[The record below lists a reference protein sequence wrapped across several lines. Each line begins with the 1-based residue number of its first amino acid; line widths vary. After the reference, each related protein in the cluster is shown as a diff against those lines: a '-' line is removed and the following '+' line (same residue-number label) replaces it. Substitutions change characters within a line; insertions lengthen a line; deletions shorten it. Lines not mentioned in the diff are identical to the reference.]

1 LAQVTLQPLPIAT
14 NTTANSPTPQAL
26 TTLGP
31 HTRSRNCANATETT
45 IVITTLNVVS
55 ARGTRILEALR
66 AMDDLNTDIAI
77 LTEAKIT
84 SERHT

>member
-1 LAQVTLQPLPIAT
+1 
-14 NTTANSPTPQAL
+14 
-26 TTLGP
+26 
-31 HTRSRNCANATETT
+31 
-45 IVITTLNVVS
+45 VITTLNVVS